1 MSEALSEKLDSFLKE
16 NRHLAEAA
24 LNVDR
29 LIIVYTL
36 LTHNAE
42 FDLTF
47 DNLLFLINRIEMMD
61 ADLMAIEPEDTKL
74 RLNSFL
80 SF

>member
-1 MSEALSEKLDSFLKE
+1 MSEGPNSYLSE

-29 LIIVYTL
+29 LIVVYTL
-36 LTHNAE
+36 LTHKADFE
-42 FDLTF
+42 LTF

-61 ADLMAIEPEDTKL
+61 LDLMAIEPATTKQMFEQFF
-74 RLNSFL
+74 NS
-80 SF
+80 